1 MTDAKCTNSNG
12 IEMKNVLQ
20 NAEDLGYKYM
30 HLVPT
35 GTMEPMDTD
44 FEDDEDDN
52 DENYDNYFGMSGS
65 IDFGGMINNLWNKA
79 RNAYTDFVNIL
90 DYDSNNY
97 DYYDDETDIDFEDDT
112 NDSTHFEWG
121 LDDIFGS
128 FTNLWSDTDDTD
140 TEYYD
145 YNGRYNYDMDKLNG
159 LEINEESEDEQ
170 DEIDRDIEMYEDTDT
185 EQLEIDEEIESDID
199 TDSEYVYNENNDEFI
214 VAKDNV
220 FASGIGGEN
229 EKVLAND
236 EDAASIAS
244 EEKHD
249 LVIVEMTVII
259 VFVMVCGVMYA
270 GYKFLLERRA
280 KQREFDYYLG
290 ASSPL

>member
-1 MTDAKCTNSNG
+1 
-12 IEMKNVLQ
+12 MKNVLQ
-20 NAEDLGYKYM
+20 NDEDLGYKYM

-44 FEDDEDDN
+44 FEDAEEDD
-52 DENYDNYFGMSGS
+52 YDNYFGMSGS
-65 IDFGGMINNLWNKA
+65 IDFGGMITNLWNKA

-97 DYYDDETDIDFEDDT
+97 NYYDDETDIDFEDDS
-112 NDSTHFEWG
+112 NDSTHFGSG

-128 FTNLWSDTDDTD
+128 FTNLWSDHDTD
-140 TEYYD
+140 SEYYD
-145 YNGRYNYDMDKLNG
+145 YNGGYNYDMDELNG
-159 LEINEESEDEQ
+159 LEINEDLEDEQ
-170 DEIDRDIEMYEDTDT
+170 DEIDDDLMIEMYEDTDT
-185 EQLEIDEEIESDID
+185 EQLETEEEVESDID
-199 TDSEYVYNENNDEFI
+199 TDYEYVYNENNDEFI

-220 FASGIGGEN
+220 FASEIGGDT
-229 EKVLAND
+229 EKILAND
-236 EDAASIAS
+236 EDAESIAS